1 LKISYDNIT
10 FSLKKAGC
18 ISICGPKLKK
28 RLIQKEKKAFL
39 NQKIIIFLEKSCY
52 EILFMLTSTWE

>member
-1 LKISYDNIT
+1 LKITYDNII
-10 FSLKKAGC
+10 FFLQKAGG
-18 ISICGPKLKK
+18 ISIYWAELKK

-52 EILFMLTSTWE
+52 EILFMLTSTWG